1 MKRNEIAKL
10 NSAQAA
16 TNRFGIGM
24 LTPTLIVLLVM
35 TAYPLI
41 FTFVYSFTD
50 YNYLK
55 GTENAS
61 FVLFDNYVSLF
72 KNGYFQQ
79 AVWNTI
85 KFTILAVVL
94 EMALGLLIA
103 VFVNSLKRGQKI
115 MRTLL
120 LLPYLLPAVTVALS
134 WRMML
139 SANYGIINQFL
150 KGLGLP
156 VFNWFMDTKTA
167 FGTILLIVLVTGLLF
182 LCIFAYYVKN
192 CLSTDLDVQL
202 SDFTVSLSSSI
213 LYEDSDGNWQNLTN
227 LSSTENR
234 VWIDYADIPKDMEHA
249 AVAIEDKRFYKHKG
263 VDWYRTTGAFINMFL
278 SMKNDFGGSTITQQL
293 IKNLTKQDD
302 ITVQRKLL
310 EIFQAL
316 EFEKSYD
323 KEEIMEWYLN
333 IVYFGEGCNG
343 VYTAAE
349 TYFGKE
355 PKDLTLAECASII
368 GITNN
373 PSKYDPFISR
383 ENNKARQETILK
395 QMYEQGYISKEQ
407 YDEAVAQELVFV
419 RSESDDATQ
428 TIYSYYAEAV
438 INDVL
443 NDLVEQKGVSRDTAR
458 TLLYSGG
465 YQVYSCYD
473 PSIQQAIDDV
483 YTDLDKMPQRPS
495 ASGQQFES
503 AIVIMDPYT
512 GEIKGLSGGTG
523 KKTINFG
530 TNRATQSKRPPGSSL
545 KPIATYGPAMELGL
559 ITQYT
564 QVNDS
569 PDIKLTGTSWYP
581 KNSGGGNYG
590 VITIREALQRSL
602 NTVSAQIL
610 DKLTPRA
617 SYEFLKDKLGVTS
630 LAESDC
636 DYAPLA
642 LGQLTHG
649 ITVREMTQAYS
660 AFVNDGV
667 FTYGRTYSYVKD
679 PSGEVVLENPA
690 RTIVAFKANTA
701 WNMADML
708 CNAVNSGTGSEAR
721 LSGMPVGGKTGTTT
735 NNCDRWFVGFTPYYV
750 AAVWTGYDMPEYMN
764 FSGNPAAQIWK
775 LVMDP
780 IHKDLPTKSF
790 PTPTIG
796 SPTGIFG
803 NFSGQSQDTGGDADD
818 AG

>member
-1 MKRNEIAKL
+1 MAKRPKPSS
-10 NSAQAA
+10 SAPRAA
-16 TNRFGIGM
+16 RAADATVSVAGA
-24 LTPTLIVLLVM
+24 VLR
-35 TAYPLI
+35 
-41 FTFVYSFTD
+41 
-50 YNYLK
+50 
-55 GTENAS
+55 
-61 FVLFDNYVSLF
+61 VL
-72 KNGYFQQ
+72 
-79 AVWNTI
+79 
-85 KFTILAVVL
+85 
-94 EMALGLLIA
+94 
-103 VFVNSLKRGQKI
+103 
-115 MRTLL
+115 
-120 LLPYLLPAVTVALS
+120 
-134 WRMML
+134 
-139 SANYGIINQFL
+139 
-150 KGLGLP
+150 
-156 VFNWFMDTKTA
+156 
-167 FGTILLIVLVTGLLF
+167 GTILLIVLVTGLLF

-234 VWIDYADIPKDMEHA
+234 VWVDYADIPKDMEHA

-302 ITVQRKLL
+302 ITVQLL

-407 YDEAVAQELVFV
+407 YDEAMAQELVFV

-483 YTDLDKMPQRPS
+483 YTDLDNMPQRPS

-581 KNSGGGNYG
+581 KNYGGGNYG
-590 VITIREALQRSL
+590 VVTIREALQRSL

-679 PSGEVVLENPA
+679 SSGEVVLENPA

-708 CNAVNSGTGSEAR
+708 CNAVNSGTGGEAR
-721 LSGMPVGGKTGTTT
+721 LTGMPVGGKTGTTT

-796 SPTGIFG
+796 APTGIFG
-803 NFSGQSQDTGGDADD
+803 NFSGRSQNTGTAADADD

>member
-1 MKRNEIAKL
+1 MAKRPKPSSSAPRA
-10 NSAQAA
+10 AQAA
-16 TNRFGIGM
+16 DATVSVAG
-24 LTPTLIVLLVM
+24 TVLR
-35 TAYPLI
+35 
-41 FTFVYSFTD
+41 
-50 YNYLK
+50 
-55 GTENAS
+55 
-61 FVLFDNYVSLF
+61 VL
-72 KNGYFQQ
+72 
-79 AVWNTI
+79 
-85 KFTILAVVL
+85 
-94 EMALGLLIA
+94 
-103 VFVNSLKRGQKI
+103 
-115 MRTLL
+115 
-120 LLPYLLPAVTVALS
+120 
-134 WRMML
+134 
-139 SANYGIINQFL
+139 
-150 KGLGLP
+150 
-156 VFNWFMDTKTA
+156 
-167 FGTILLIVLVTGLLF
+167 GTILLIVLVTGLLF

-383 ENNKARQETILK
+383 ENNKTRQETILK
-395 QMYEQGYISKEQ
+395 QMYEQGYINKEQ

-512 GEIKGLSGGTG
+512 GEIKGMSGGTG

-530 TNRATQSKRPPGSSL
+530 TKSKRPPGSSI

-569 PDIKLTGTSWYP
+569 PDIKLSGTSWYP

-642 LGQLTHG
+642 LGQLTNG

-679 PSGEVVLENPA
+679 SSGEVVLENPA

-701 WNMADML
+701 WNMTDML

-775 LVMDP
+775 LVMES

>member
-1 MKRNEIAKL
+1 MAKRPKPA
-10 NSAQAA
+10 SAPRAAQAA
-16 TNRFGIGM
+16 DAT
-24 LTPTLIVLLVM
+24 
-35 TAYPLI
+35 
-41 FTFVYSFTD
+41 
-50 YNYLK
+50 
-55 GTENAS
+55 
-61 FVLFDNYVSLF
+61 VS
-72 KNGYFQQ
+72 
-79 AVWNTI
+79 
-85 KFTILAVVL
+85 
-94 EMALGLLIA
+94 
-103 VFVNSLKRGQKI
+103 
-115 MRTLL
+115 
-120 LLPYLLPAVTVALS
+120 VA
-134 WRMML
+134 
-139 SANYGIINQFL
+139 
-150 KGLGLP
+150 
-156 VFNWFMDTKTA
+156 
-167 FGTILLIVLVTGLLF
+167 GTILRVIGTIFLILLVTGLLF

-213 LYEDSDGNWQNLTN
+213 LYEDADGNWQNLTN

-234 VWIDYADIPKDMEHA
+234 VWVDYADIPKDMEHA

-343 VYTAAE
+343 VYT
-349 TYFGKE
+349 GKE

-383 ENNKARQETILK
+383 ENNKTRQETILK
-395 QMYEQGYISKEQ
+395 QMYEQGWINKEQ

-419 RSESDDATQ
+419 RSESDERTQ

-438 INDVL
+438 INDVF

-473 PSIQQAIDDV
+473 ASIQQAIDDV
-483 YTDLDKMPQRPS
+483 YTNLDNMPQRPS

-523 KKTINFG
+523 EKTINFG
-530 TNRATQSKRPPGSSL
+530 TNRATQSKRPPGSSI

-564 QVNDS
+564 QVNDA

-642 LGQLTHG
+642 LGQLTNG

-679 PSGEVVLENPA
+679 SSGEIVLENPA
-690 RTIVAFKANTA
+690 RTIVALKANTA

-750 AAVWTGYDMPEYMN
+750 GAVWTGYDMPEYMN

-775 LVMDP
+775 LVMEP
-780 IHKDLPTKSF
+780 IHKDLATKSF
-790 PTPTIG
+790 PTPNVGT
-796 SPTGIFG
+796 PTGIFG
-803 NFSGQSQDTGGDADD
+803 DFSKTQGTGDTE
-818 AG
+818 

>member
-1 MKRNEIAKL
+1 MSVAGAILR
-10 NSAQAA
+10 
-16 TNRFGIGM
+16 
-24 LTPTLIVLLVM
+24 VL
-35 TAYPLI
+35 
-41 FTFVYSFTD
+41 
-50 YNYLK
+50 
-55 GTENAS
+55 
-61 FVLFDNYVSLF
+61 
-72 KNGYFQQ
+72 
-79 AVWNTI
+79 
-85 KFTILAVVL
+85 
-94 EMALGLLIA
+94 
-103 VFVNSLKRGQKI
+103 
-115 MRTLL
+115 
-120 LLPYLLPAVTVALS
+120 
-134 WRMML
+134 
-139 SANYGIINQFL
+139 
-150 KGLGLP
+150 
-156 VFNWFMDTKTA
+156 
-167 FGTILLIVLVTGLLF
+167 GTILLIVLVTGLLF

-234 VWIDYADIPKDMEHA
+234 VWVDYADIPKDMEHA

-383 ENNKARQETILK
+383 ENNKTRQETILK

-428 TIYSYYAEAV
+428 TIYAEAV

-473 PSIQQAIDDV
+473 ASIQQAIDDV
-483 YTDLDKMPQRPS
+483 YTDLDNMPQRPS

-503 AIVIMDPYT
+503 AIAVMDPYT

-564 QVNDS
+564 QVNDA

-590 VITIREALQRSL
+590 VVTIREALQRSL

-679 PSGEVVLENPA
+679 SSGEVVLENPA

-708 CNAVNSGTGSEAR
+708 CNAVNSGTGGEAR
-721 LSGMPVGGKTGTTT
+721 LTGMPVGGKTGTTT

-796 SPTGIFG
+796 APTGIFG
-803 NFSGQSQDTGGDADD
+803 NFSGQSQDTGDNAD